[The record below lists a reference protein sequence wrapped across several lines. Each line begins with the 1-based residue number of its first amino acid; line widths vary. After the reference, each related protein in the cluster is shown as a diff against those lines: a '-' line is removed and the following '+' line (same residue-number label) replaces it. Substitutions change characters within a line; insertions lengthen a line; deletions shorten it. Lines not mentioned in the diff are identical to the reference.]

1 MELCF
6 VLGERLQKLRVAYR
20 LIAFAIWFFG
30 TLAGIAVANQT
41 IQVELLRSIAV
52 LAGVVSL
59 LAFLLAFSAA
69 FPSPP
74 LERNVPPAEDNLSG
88 VMFIFT
94 TMLIMYIVGAALS
107 RAPGTRRKP

>member
-74 LERNVPPAEDNLSG
+74 MKEMSLLLRITSVVLCLFLPLC
-88 VMFIFT
+88 
-94 TMLIMYIVGAALS
+94 
-107 RAPGTRRKP
+107 